1 MTLDVGNFNL
11 KLSDKLKIEGN
22 TIFYQPNT
30 TIDEISTLI
39 ETHKMFIY
47 GTDKNESLTVEIEK
61 EVNV

>member
-22 TIFYQPNT
+22 TIFYPPNT

-47 GTDKNESLTVEIEK
+47 GADKNESLTVEIEK
-61 EVNV
+61 MVNV